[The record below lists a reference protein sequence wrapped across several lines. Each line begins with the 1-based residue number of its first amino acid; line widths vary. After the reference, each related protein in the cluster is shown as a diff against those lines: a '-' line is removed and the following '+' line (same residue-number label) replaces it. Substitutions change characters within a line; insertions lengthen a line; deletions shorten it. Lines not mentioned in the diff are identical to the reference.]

1 MKLVAIFEDQIIEKD
16 DVAYKVDDE
25 DWTLTQDNKRYV
37 NWDGS
42 KGAIAYT
49 DNTISQKINNESE
62 LDVYVTFFT
71 NLEAAY
77 ASREASLN
85 SIDTKYY
92 TVGSLNRTTNTY
104 ASTAKSLATI
114 KTEQV
119 AATKREA
126 NQLLRQTDWYMI
138 RYFELGPSNPD
149 GAVPAA
155 VSTYREQIRAA
166 SHTYCTALLA
176 AGDFSAATSVADV
189 SWPTELDSNTY
200 YLSA

>member
-1 MKLVAIFEDQIIEKD
+1 MKLIVVFEEQIIEKD
-16 DVAYKVDDE
+16 GVCYKVDVE
-25 DWTLTQDNKRYV
+25 DWTLTQGNKRYI

-49 DNTISQKINNESE
+49 DDTISQTIDNVSE
-62 LDVYVTFFT
+62 LDAYITFFV

-85 SIDTKYY
+85 SIDTRFF
-92 TVGSLNRTTNTY
+92 TVGDLNRTTNTY
-104 ASTAKSLATI
+104 VSTPKSLATI

-119 AATKREA
+119 AATKRQA
-126 NQLLRQTDWYMI
+126 NSLLGQTDWYMI
-138 RYFELGPSNPD
+138 RYFELGPSNTD

-166 SHTYCTALLA
+166 SHAYCTALLA
-176 AGDFSAATSVADV
+176 ANDFNAAISLGDV
-189 SWPTELDSNTY
+189 SWPAEIDTNTY
-200 YLSA
+200 YLS